1 MDMNKKGLDYAISM
15 MLVVI
20 IVLPFLFI
28 QLTSKAA
35 ETKKSFAEVEAA
47 FLKAPYVKENILTY
61 LEKSA
66 ELSLPSIL
74 ASCSTAITGIFNQE
88 LDKYIDAYNAKS
100 STTKMPKNNYE
111 LYIEG
116 KNIHAI
122 AILPVKHDL
131 TLKGMT
137 YENVGTIWFA
147 PSFTLDTKTDLSTC
161 KV

>member
-1 MDMNKKGLDYAISM
+1 MNKKGLDYAISM

-28 QLTSKAA
+28 QLTSKVA
-35 ETKKSFAEVEAA
+35 ETKKTFAEVEAA
-47 FLKAPYVKENILTY
+47 FLKAPYVKENIITY

-74 ASCSTAITGIFNQE
+74 ASCPAGVTGKFNQE
-88 LDKYIDAYNAKS
+88 LDKYIDAYNVKS
-100 STTKMPKNNYE
+100 PTTKLPKSNYE

-122 AILPVKHDL
+122 AIIPVKHDL
-131 TLKGMT
+131 TLKEMT

-147 PSFTLDTKTDLSTC
+147 PSFTISTTTDLSAC
-161 KV
+161 IV

>member
-1 MDMNKKGLDYAISM
+1 MDMNKRGLDYAISM

-20 IVLPFLFI
+20 IVLPFLFL
-28 QLTSKAA
+28 QLTSKVA

-47 FLKAPYVKENILTY
+47 FLKAPYSKENIITY

-66 ELSLPSIL
+66 ELSLPGIL
-74 ASCSTAITGIFNQE
+74 SNCQAGITNSLNQE

-100 STTKMPKNNYE
+100 PTTKLPKNNYE

-116 KNIHAI
+116 RNIHAI
-122 AILPVKHDL
+122 AILPVRHDL

-147 PSFTLDTKTDLSTC
+147 PSFTIDTKTDLSTC